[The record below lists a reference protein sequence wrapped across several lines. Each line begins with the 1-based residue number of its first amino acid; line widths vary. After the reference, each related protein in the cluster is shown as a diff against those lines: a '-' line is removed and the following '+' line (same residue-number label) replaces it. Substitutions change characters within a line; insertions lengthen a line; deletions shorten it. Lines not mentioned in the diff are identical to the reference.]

1 MLAAQILWIALFAL
15 SATVSPAKNKNTN
28 SVQMTFPIIIYS
40 TQSIPNIIIFHFH
53 GIAVLLFHQI
63 LYISPL
69 SNQRCAPLSKMVTFI
84 HTYMYAPRSIEI
96 AYACPNCA
104 GVAFCSIECQKEA
117 CSTYHAFECK
127 FMDMM
132 IGSGMSILCF
142 IAFRMITQHGSVE
155 VAIEKG
161 CQTIRELCTHSNERK
176 ASDYLQRTVMSA
188 FLLRIMQKSG
198 FFGRRTS
205 ESGNF

>member
-1 MLAAQILWIALFAL
+1 MFH
-15 SATVSPAKNKNTN
+15 
-28 SVQMTFPIIIYS
+28 
-40 TQSIPNIIIFHFH
+40 FHFH
-53 GIAVLLFHQI
+53 GIAVCCCFTKSSSIFPPRPTIDVTLFQNGH
-63 LYISPL
+63 L
-69 SNQRCAPLSKMVTFI
+69 
-84 HTYMYAPRSIEI
+84 HTRIRSESIEI

-161 CQTIRELCTHSNERK
+161 RQTIRELCTHSNERK

>member
-1 MLAAQILWIALFAL
+1 MFITQIFWIALFAL
-15 SATVSPAKNKNTN
+15 SSTVNFIRRKKNKLI
-28 SVQMTFPIIIYS
+28 FPANHIS
-40 TQSIPNIIIFHFH
+40 DNNIRHNQFQIKLYIFHC
-53 GIAVLLFHQI
+53 ILLYCCLYQI
-63 LYISPL
+63 TCFLYRSIQHHRIVFQIYTHRS
-69 SNQRCAPLSKMVTFI
+69 
-84 HTYMYAPRSIEI
+84 TYSIEI
-96 AYACPNCA
+96 AYACSNCA

-142 IAFRMITQHGSVE
+142 IAFRMITQHGSVKM
-155 VAIEKG
+155 AIEKG
-161 CQTIRELCTHSNERK
+161 RQTIRELCTHSNERK

-205 ESGNF
+205 ESGNFFN

>member
-1 MLAAQILWIALFAL
+1 
-15 SATVSPAKNKNTN
+15 
-28 SVQMTFPIIIYS
+28 
-40 TQSIPNIIIFHFH
+40 
-53 GIAVLLFHQI
+53 
-63 LYISPL
+63 
-69 SNQRCAPLSKMVTFI
+69 
-84 HTYMYAPRSIEI
+84 
-96 AYACPNCA
+96 
-104 GVAFCSIECQKEA
+104 
-117 CSTYHAFECK
+117 
-127 FMDMM
+127 M

-155 VAIEKG
+155 MAIEKG
-161 CQTIRELCTHSNERK
+161 RQTIRALCTHSNERK